1 MTAQLNV
8 VTSVFELSLPDQ
20 NLEMVPQMELV
31 TVQWMG
37 RRVATLMAPVMV
49 LRTALLNGQMRVL

>member
-8 VTSVFELSLPDQ
+8 VTSVFELSPPDQ
-20 NLEMVPQMELV
+20 NLEMVPQMELM
-31 TVQWMG
+31 TVQWLG